1 MAAPKILFWGADH
14 AGFELKQ
21 KLIEHFKK
29 KIICEDLGTN
39 SSESCDYPDFA
50 ESVAKKV
57 LDNSGSL
64 GVLICG
70 TGLGMSMAANKV
82 HGIRAGAVSETF
94 SAEMARRH
102 NDAQILCVGSR
113 VLSFD
118 KARECIEAFLATELD
133 IENPRHLRR
142 IHKIQRIEE
151 NGATSD

>member
-21 KLIEHFKK
+21 QLIEHFKK
-29 KIICEDLGTN
+29 KLICEDLGTD
-39 SSESCDYPDFA
+39 SLESCDYPDLA
-50 ESVAKKV
+50 EAVAKRV
-57 LDNSGSL
+57 LSEPGSL

-82 HGIRAGAVSETF
+82 HGIRAGAVSESF

-113 VLSFD
+113 VVSFD
-118 KARECIEAFLATELD
+118 KARDCVEAFLSAEFDT
-133 IENPRHLRR
+133 ENPRHLRR
-142 IHKIQRIEE
+142 IQKIQKIEE
-151 NGATSD
+151 SEK